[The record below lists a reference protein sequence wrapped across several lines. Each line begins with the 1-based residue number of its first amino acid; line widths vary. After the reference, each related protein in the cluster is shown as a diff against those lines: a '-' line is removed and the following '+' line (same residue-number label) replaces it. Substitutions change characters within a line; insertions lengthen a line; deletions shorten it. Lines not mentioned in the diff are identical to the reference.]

1 MRLFVAL
8 LPPQEAVLQLGAL
21 VDRARAL
28 PGAGQLRWT
37 ERSGWHFTLAFLGE
51 VDDALVPAL
60 EARLALTAGEYAA
73 FPLRIA
79 GGGRFGDRALWA
91 GAGGGVETVGRLAA
105 GVEAA
110 AAEAGVPVG
119 REHPYVPHLTLA
131 RGDGRTGLGPYAE
144 ALAGFVSSPW
154 TVRELALVRSGR
166 QPRYEVV
173 AAWPLRPGK

>member
-8 LPPQEAVLQLGAL
+8 LPPQEAALQLGAR

-28 PGAGQLRWT
+28 PGARRLRWT
-37 ERSGWHFTLAFLGE
+37 ERPGWHFTLAFLGE
-51 VDDALVPAL
+51 VDDDLVPAL
-60 EARLALTAGEYAA
+60 ETRLALTARDHAPFA
-73 FPLRIA
+73 LRIA

-91 GAGGGVETVGRLAA
+91 GAAGGVDAMGRLAA

-110 AAEAGVPVG
+110 VREAGAPME

-131 RGDGRTGLGPYAE
+131 RGDGLTGLGPYAE
-144 ALAGFVSSPW
+144 TLAGFESSPW

-173 AAWPLRPGK
+173 AARPLGPGK

>member
-8 LPPQEAVLQLGAL
+8 LPPPEAAQQLGAL

-28 PGAGQLRWT
+28 PGAGRLRWT
-37 ERSGWHFTLAFLGE
+37 ERPGWHFTLAFLGE
-51 VDDALVPAL
+51 VDDALVPAV
-60 EARLALTAGEYAA
+60 EARLAPAA
-73 FPLRIA
+73 RDHAPFTLRIA

-91 GAGGGVETVGRLAA
+91 GAAGGVDAVGRLAA

-110 AAEAGVPVG
+110 ARDAGVPME

-131 RGDGRTGLGPYAE
+131 RGDGRTGLDPYAE
-144 ALAGFVSSPW
+144 TLTGFVSSPW
-154 TVRELALVRSGR
+154 TVRELALVRSGW

-173 AAWPLRPGK
+173 AAWPLGPGK